1 MKWGEDNR
9 SQPGKP
15 LTQLD
20 LETRRLV
27 ALPGGFRRKKREVEQ
42 VTVVLE
48 SGQMREIKGILNAA
62 IGAGLRGSSGPV
74 AAGGFIRLSNIM
86 VAV

>member
-1 MKWGEDNR
+1 M
-9 SQPGKP
+9 
-15 LTQLD
+15 
-20 LETRRLV
+20 
-27 ALPGGFRRKKREVEQ
+27 
-42 VTVVLE
+42 LE

-62 IGAGLRGSSGPV
+62 IGAGLGGSSGPV

>member
-1 MKWGEDNR
+1 MTSR
-9 SQPGKP
+9 
-15 LTQLD
+15 
-20 LETRRLV
+20 TRI
-27 ALPGGFRRKKREVEQ
+27 AAEKREVEQ

-74 AAGGFIRLSNIM
+74 AAGGFN
-86 VAV
+86 

>member
-1 MKWGEDNR
+1 MTSR
-9 SQPGKP
+9 
-15 LTQLD
+15 
-20 LETRRLV
+20 TRI
-27 ALPGGFRRKKREVEQ
+27 AAEKREVEQ

-74 AAGGFIRLSNIM
+74 EAGGFIGLSDIM
-86 VAV
+86 AAV

>member
-27 ALPGGFRRKKREVEQ
+27 ALPGGIRQKKREVEQ

-48 SGQMREIKGILNAA
+48 SGQMREIKGMLNAA
-62 IGAGLRGSSGPV
+62 IGAGLGRSYGPV
-74 AAGGFIRLSNIM
+74 LAGGFIGL
-86 VAV
+86 

>member
-1 MKWGEDNR
+1 MGQMGMDGTCGTSCWFVC
-9 SQPGKP
+9 
-15 LTQLD
+15 
-20 LETRRLV
+20 LV
-27 ALPGGFRRKKREVEQ
+27 FGFKRAVEQ

>member
-1 MKWGEDNR
+1 MHPPFGTMAERGAALGEPR
-9 SQPGKP
+9 S
-15 LTQLD
+15 LF
-20 LETRRLV
+20 
-27 ALPGGFRRKKREVEQ
+27 ALPGGFRRKKRAVEQ

-74 AAGGFIRLSNIM
+74 AAGGFN
-86 VAV
+86 